1 MFILEGII
9 DEFRAMWESLSFT
22 EGFSE
27 AEVYGSQGP
36 RDRYYGK
43 MPDLFIV

>member
-9 DEFRAMWESLSFT
+9 AEFRTMWESLSLT
-22 EGFSE
+22 EGFS
-27 AEVYGSQGP
+27 EVYGSQGP

-43 MPDLFIV
+43 MLDLFIV